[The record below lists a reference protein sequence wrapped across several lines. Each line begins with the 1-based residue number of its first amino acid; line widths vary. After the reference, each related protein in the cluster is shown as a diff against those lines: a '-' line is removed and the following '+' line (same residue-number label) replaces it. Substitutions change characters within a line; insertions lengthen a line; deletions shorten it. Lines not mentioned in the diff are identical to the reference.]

1 MRKVMARRNG
11 NEANER
17 SVLRQE
23 RACSEKPSEF
33 VTRFYLPKG
42 NFELVREKSQG
53 RLPSEIHH
61 HTWRVKVFCCRE

>member
-42 NFELVREKSQG
+42 NFELVREVPG
-53 RLPSEIHH
+53 A
-61 HTWRVKVFCCRE
+61 VAF